1 MKRRQKNSPQRTWSY
16 PALAVK
22 ILVDKAKFDRLLVKM
37 LNSPPLPKSQV
48 KVANPKPKKSLSR

>member
-1 MKRRQKNSPQRTWSY
+1 
-16 PALAVK
+16 LAVK